1 MSANIQIDFRNIKN
15 KHQAIENPQQLFSI
29 IKSYLNHCSQQSE
42 FNHDWLSS
50 TLQRENP
57 EKSPKEISAL
67 SENIRQSVSIWDENL
82 ASLNDYCDE
91 GNSKEEWLAE
101 RLQEAGE
108 GEDAAEYNQ
117 GLAQAG
123 GTLHAYNE
131 QTINRLAGRELVD
144 DEDSDIIEAE
154 PVESPNWEEEDT
166 SALATHLAKEVNV
179 ANLAGTVL
187 REGWKMAEALPE
199 AEGFTGLKKVADALR
214 SGEDSDV
221 KAAATAALQ
230 TGIDRGLVPIIP
242 KDAPISVVS
251 GVACYGVEQA
261 KIMLQYA
268 DGDISGA
275 KALEMSGRTAAAM
288 IAHPLSEKFTAMGCA
303 LGRKAGAA
311 IGAAVGSIVPILAP
325 VAATVGGFIGGVVGK
340 VAGSTIGQ
348 VIKRGAQKIVD
359 VAKPVLRSAW
369 EGIKSVGSSIISGVK
384 SIFSSIFD

>member
-1 MSANIQIDFRNIKN
+1 MRKLSSLSPFTQNGFNDEKAQKLSPLLETF
-15 KHQAIENPQQLFSI
+15 LT
-29 IKSYLNHCSQQSE
+29 SYDQQSE
-42 FNHDWLSS
+42 SNPDWLSS
-50 TLQRENP
+50 TLQSENP
-57 EKSPKEISAL
+57 EKSPEEISAL
-67 SENIRQSVSIWDENL
+67 SDNIRQSVSIWDENL

-108 GEDAAEYNQ
+108 GESPAEYNQ

-166 SALATHLAKEVNV
+166 SALASHLAKEVNV

-199 AEGFTGLKKVADALR
+199 SEGFTGLNKVADALR

-288 IAHPLSEKFTAMGCA
+288 IAHPLSDKFTAMGCA

-325 VAATVGGFIGGVVGK
+325 VAATVGGFVGGVVGK

-348 VIKRGAQKIVD
+348 AIKRGAQKIVD

>member
-1 MSANIQIDFRNIKN
+1 MGN
-15 KHQAIENPQQLFSI
+15 KSTILPKEHAQKLSPLIEIFLTSYNSKSETNP
-29 IKSYLNHCSQQSE
+29 
-42 FNHDWLSS
+42 DWLSS
-50 TLQRENP
+50 TLQSENP
-57 EKSPKEISAL
+57 EKSQEEISAL
-67 SENIRQSVSIWDENL
+67 SDNIRQSVSIWDENL

-108 GEDAAEYNQ
+108 GEDSAEYNQ

-144 DEDSDIIEAE
+144 DETSDIIEAE

-166 SALATHLAKEVNV
+166 SALATHLAKEVSV
-179 ANLAGTVL
+179 TNLAGTVL
-187 REGWKMAEALPE
+187 LEGWKMAEALPE

-214 SGEDSDV
+214 NGEDGDV

-242 KDAPISVVS
+242 KNAPISVVS

-275 KALEMSGRTAAAM
+275 KALEMSGRTAVAM
-288 IAHPLSEKFTAMGCA
+288 IAHPLSEKFSAMGCA

-348 VIKRGAQKIVD
+348 AIKRGAQKIVD
-359 VAKPVLRSAW
+359 VAKPVLKSAW
-369 EGIKSVGSSIISGVK
+369 EGIKSVGSSIFSGVK

>member
-1 MSANIQIDFRNIKN
+1 MAETTLDSTPTGNKKLSAESAQKLSPLFETFLTYYDKST
-15 KHQAIENPQQLFSI
+15 EGNP
-29 IKSYLNHCSQQSE
+29 
-42 FNHDWLSS
+42 DWLSS
-50 TLQRENP
+50 TLQSENP
-57 EKSPKEISAL
+57 EKSSEEISAL
-67 SENIRQSVSIWDENL
+67 SDNIRQSVNIWNENL

-166 SALATHLAKEVNV
+166 SALASHLAKEVNV

-199 AEGFTGLKKVADALR
+199 SEGFTGLKKVADALR

-325 VAATVGGFIGGVVGK
+325 VAATIGGFIGGVVGK
-340 VAGSTIGQ
+340 VAGSAIGQ
-348 VIKRGAQKIVD
+348 AIKRGAQKIVD
-359 VAKPVLRSAW
+359 VAKPVLKNAW

-384 SIFSSIFD
+384 SFLSSIFD